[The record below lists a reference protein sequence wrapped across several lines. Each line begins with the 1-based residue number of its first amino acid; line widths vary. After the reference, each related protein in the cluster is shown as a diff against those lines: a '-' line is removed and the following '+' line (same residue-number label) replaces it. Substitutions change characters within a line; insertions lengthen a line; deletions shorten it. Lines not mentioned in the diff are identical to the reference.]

1 MRRLHSRVT
10 RRSVRPVRSVGE
22 PPVETPG
29 STLGS
34 STASGGR
41 SAGDGGFT
49 LIELLVVL
57 AILGI
62 VSVLG
67 IPALLNSLH
76 RAKVEGAAQ
85 QVAAFAQR
93 ARLEAIKRNRQT
105 MLRAD
110 TTSQELF
117 AFVDANGNRVQDAD
131 EDLLGRFAL
140 PALVSFRGA
149 PEGTSDDKAPVDG
162 FGGNPGPVFEP
173 NGSVLTE
180 GAIRVGD
187 ERGNVLEVRVVSA
200 ASGRME
206 IRKWLSAEM
215 VVSSDPLAGSTPA
228 DTDAGWFARGEERR
242 GWVWN

>member
-1 MRRLHSRVT
+1 MRRLHSRVAC
-10 RRSVRPVRSVGE
+10 RSVRPRGE
-22 PPVETPG
+22 PRVETPG
-29 STLGS
+29 PTLGP

-57 AILGI
+57 AILGLI
-62 VSVLG
+62 SVLG

-76 RAKVEGAAQ
+76 RAKVEGAAE
-85 QVAAFAQR
+85 QVSAFARR

-110 TTSQELF
+110 TTSNELT
-117 AFVDANGNRVQDAD
+117 AFVDVNQNRVRDTD
-131 EDLLGRFAL
+131 EELLGRFTL

-149 PEGTSDDKAPVDG
+149 PEGTSDDKAPVEG

-206 IRKWLSAEM
+206 IRKWLSAQM
-215 VVSSDPLAGSTPA
+215 VVSSDPLAGLAPA

>member
-1 MRRLHSRVT
+1 M
-10 RRSVRPVRSVGE
+10 
-22 PPVETPG
+22 
-29 STLGS
+29 
-34 STASGGR
+34 
-41 SAGDGGFT
+41 
-49 LIELLVVL
+49 VL

-85 QVAAFAQR
+85 QVSAFAQR

-110 TTSQELF
+110 ATSQELT
-117 AFVDANGNRVQDAD
+117 AFVDANENRVRDAD
-131 EDLLGRFAL
+131 EELLGRFTL

-149 PEGTSDDKAPVDG
+149 PAGNADDQTPVDG

-173 NGSVLTE
+173 NGSVLSE

-206 IRKWLSAEM
+206 IRKWLDADM

-228 DTDAGWFARGEERR
+228 DTNAGWFARGEERR

>member
-1 MRRLHSRVT
+1 MRRLHSRVAC
-10 RRSVRPVRSVGE
+10 RSVRPGGE
-22 PPVETPG
+22 LRVETPG

-34 STASGGR
+34 STAPGGR
-41 SAGDGGFT
+41 SASDGGFT

-57 AILGI
+57 AILGL

-76 RAKVEGAAQ
+76 RAKVEGAAE
-85 QVAAFAQR
+85 QVIAFARR

-110 TTSQELF
+110 ATSNELT
-117 AFVDANGNRVQDAD
+117 AFVDVNQNRVQDAD
-131 EDLLGRFAL
+131 EELLGRFTL

-149 PEGTSDDKAPVDG
+149 PEGTSDDKAPVEG

-206 IRKWLSAEM
+206 IRKWLGADM
-215 VVSSDPLAGSTPA
+215 VVSSDPLAGSAPA
-228 DTDAGWFARGEERR
+228 DTDPGWYARGEERR